1 MVDAQGAEVLGDAG
15 NLQLQDKNGQILSS
29 SAQRDIQQNG
39 QKAAVGTYDYR
50 LTSGVNNDGLYIGYG
65 LTGFNDKICALNTFE
80 YDRDGNN
87 VSGILTRWR
96 QFGKRYFWPHLLLG
110 MVAASLGLPALS
122 NAAEPNAP
130 AKATTRNHEP
140 SAKVNF
146 GQLALL
152 EANTR
157 RPNSNYSVDY
167 WHQHAIRT
175 VIRHLSF
182 AMAPQTLPVAEESLP
197 LQAQHLALLDTLS
210 ALLTQEGTPSMKI
223 SSG

>member
-1 MVDAQGAEVLGDAG
+1 MLWTA
-15 NLQLQDKNGQILSS
+15 
-29 SAQRDIQQNG
+29 
-39 QKAAVGTYDYR
+39 
-50 LTSGVNNDGLYIGYG
+50 
-65 LTGFNDKICALNTFE
+65 GFNDKICALNTFE

-210 ALLTQEGTPSMKI
+210 ALLTQEGTPSEKGYRIDYAHFTPTSKI
-223 SSG
+223 QHARLDKPGARHPCWPSTPHLTTISLYFILLTPQRGAFEILLC